1 MEPAKLLMGL
11 FDRKRLRL
19 IKLFLDNPDY
29 EYGLRE
35 AAKATRLPPATVHRI
50 LKVLLEYGVVT
61 ERRVKKL
68 RLYRL
73 AATKQAKFLDELLA
87 VKKTAIEEF
96 VERVR
101 ELAGVEFI
109 ILHGKATK
117 EKAGILVI
125 GQGIETAAL
134 NAIVGEIKER
144 YKFSIIHTTL
154 AREQYDQMI
163 TMGLFPQEKK
173 VLYAAA

>member
-11 FDRKRLRL
+11 FDQKRLRL
-19 IKLFLDNPDY
+19 IKLFLDNPEN

-35 AAKATRLPPATVHRI
+35 AAKAARLPPATVHRI
-50 LKVLLEYGVVT
+50 MKILLEYGVVE

-73 AATKQAKFLDELLA
+73 SSSKQATFLDELLA

-96 VERVR
+96 VEQARGL
-101 ELAGVEFI
+101 EGVESL

-117 EKAGILVI
+117 EKAGILVV
-125 GQGIETAAL
+125 GQGIDGAAL
-134 NAIVGEIKER
+134 NSIVGAIREKYR
-144 YKFSIIHTTL
+144 FSIIHTTL
-154 AREQYDQMI
+154 AHEQYEQM
-163 TMGLFPQEKK
+163 TAMGLFPQEKK
-173 VLYAAA
+173 VLYSA